1 MKKSVLKIVALLMI
15 AIIACTAL
23 ASCGKKLS
31 GSYKGEINVL
41 VASYEVVYDFSG
53 NKVTVTHQVKSLL
66 GNADP
71 VEVEGTYKITETAGG
86 DLEIAFEFEKEDD
99 VVKSAKY
106 DFEEGEDYIK
116 INKIKYT
123 KVEK

>member
-1 MKKSVLKIVALLMI
+1 MKKSVLKLVAVLMI
-15 AIIACTAL
+15 AIIACAAL
-23 ASCGKKLS
+23 TSCSKKIS
-31 GSYKGEINVL
+31 GSYKGEINIL

-53 NKVTVTHQVKSLL
+53 SKVTVTHQVKSLL

-71 VEVEGTYKITETAGG
+71 VEVEGTYEITETADG

>member
-23 ASCGKKLS
+23 ASCSKKLS
-31 GSYKGEINVL
+31 GSYKGEVSIL
-41 VASYEVVYDFSG
+41 VVSYEVVYAFSG
-53 NKVTVTHQVKSLL
+53 SKVTVTHQVNSVL
-66 GNADP
+66 GNGDP
-71 VEVEGTYKITETAGG
+71 VEVEGTYEITEAADG
-86 DLEIAFEFEKEDD
+86 DLEIAFTFEKEDD

-116 INKIKYT
+116 INNIKYT
-123 KVEK
+123 KIEK